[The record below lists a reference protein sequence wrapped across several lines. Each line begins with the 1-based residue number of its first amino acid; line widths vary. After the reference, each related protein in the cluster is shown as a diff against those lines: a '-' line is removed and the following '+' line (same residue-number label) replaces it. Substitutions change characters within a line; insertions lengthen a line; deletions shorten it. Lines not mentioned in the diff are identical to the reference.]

1 MALCVGCGDDFFGGK
16 VCYKCGQRVGGNEG
30 VPQTPASPAPQYQ
43 QPQYQ
48 QPQYQQPQ
56 FQPQFQ
62 QQFLTAQKTNGLAIA
77 SFVCSFFCG
86 ILGIIFGII
95 AISQINKTNGNGKG
109 LAIAGICLGA
119 AAIVVTWIFWSSLFV
134 LGSEY

>member
-1 MALCVGCGDDFFGGK
+1 MALCVGCGNDLFGGK
-16 VCYKCGQRVGGNEG
+16 VCYKCGLRVGGNEG
-30 VPQTPASPAPQYQ
+30 VPQTPVSPAPQYQ

-56 FQPQFQ
+56 YQPQYQPQFP
-62 QQFLTAQKTNGLAIA
+62 TAQKTNGLAIA

-86 ILGIIFGII
+86 ILGVIFGII
-95 AISQINKTNGNGKG
+95 AISQINKTNGSGKG

-119 AAIVVTWIFWSSLFV
+119 AGMVIGWIFWGTLFV
-134 LGSEY
+134 AGSQY